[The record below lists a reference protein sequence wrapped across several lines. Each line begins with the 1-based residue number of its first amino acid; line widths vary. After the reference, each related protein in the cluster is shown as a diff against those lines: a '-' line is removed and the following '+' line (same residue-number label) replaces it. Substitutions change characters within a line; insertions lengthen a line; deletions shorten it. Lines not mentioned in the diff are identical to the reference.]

1 MQPFSTQRFIDDFV
15 AANRS
20 AAGGA
25 REEYALRQALL
36 GLVRQ
41 ARVEQMAEIRITA
54 VRLAGAEARTQ
65 ALRRLRREC
74 GPPASQRQ
82 LEFDGGEAGAA

>member
-1 MQPFSTQRFIDDFV
+1 MQPYSTQRFIEEFV

-20 AAGGA
+20 PAGGA
-25 REEYALRQALL
+25 REEYALRQALQ

-41 ARVEQMAEIRITA
+41 AKVEQMAEIRISA
-54 VRLAGAEARTQ
+54 SRLAGAEARTL
-65 ALRRLRREC
+65 AMRRLRRDF
-74 GPPASQRQ
+74 GLPVSQRQ